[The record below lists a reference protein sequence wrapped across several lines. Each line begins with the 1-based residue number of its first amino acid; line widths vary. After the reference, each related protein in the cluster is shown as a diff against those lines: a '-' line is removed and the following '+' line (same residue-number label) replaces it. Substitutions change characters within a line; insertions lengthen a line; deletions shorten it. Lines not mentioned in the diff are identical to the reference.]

1 MLQSLKFALY
11 IGEVELL
18 ERFIWRHNILT
29 EEVQGGKYCTISLHN
44 LIHMVDDI
52 KRFSSPDN
60 YWCYTFERAVHNYVE
75 KSSNKKH
82 LELTFTRSECRRE
95 VLKFL
100 STTEVACCGHNGDCF
115 SKVYSYMA
123 SFVPICIIYACKSI
137 THMHAHTVHT
147 STYTHGYVYEI

>member
-1 MLQSLKFALY
+1 ML
-11 IGEVELL
+11 EW
-18 ERFIWRHNILT
+18 FIWRHNILI

-82 LELTFTRSECRRE
+82 LELTFARSECRRE

-100 STTEVACCGHNGDCF
+100 STTKVACCGHNGGF
-115 SKVYSYMA
+115 SKVAIWQILYL
-123 SFVPICIIYACKSI
+123 YA
-137 THMHAHTVHT
+137 
-147 STYTHGYVYEI
+147 